1 MSGDGLRSNI
11 APKQTVER
19 EYGSSLFHT
28 IEKPKWVKVVFI
40 FLGTT
45 DRQILEG
52 GFSFYLPSASNGNS
66 TLIIAEFLDGG
77 DTSKCGKKYWGDEG
91 LTTTIA
97 SSGEMSEM

>member
-1 MSGDGLRSNI
+1 MSKGLKKGSCPALI
-11 APKQTVER
+11 LLGHIWTWSKGHTYER

-52 GFSFYLPSASNGNS
+52 GFSFSTYLVHQTEIPR
-66 TLIIAEFLDGG
+66 
-77 DTSKCGKKYWGDEG
+77 
-91 LTTTIA
+91 
-97 SSGEMSEM
+97 

>member
-1 MSGDGLRSNI
+1 MILLGHIWTWSKGH
-11 APKQTVER
+11 TYER

-28 IEKPKWVKVVFI
+28 IEKPKWVKVFI

-45 DRQILEG
+45 DRQILERG
-52 GFSFYLPSASNGNS
+52 DSVFYLPGASNGNS

-77 DTSKCGKKYWGDEG
+77 DTKCGKKYWGDEG

>member
-1 MSGDGLRSNI
+1 MILLGHIWTWSKGH
-11 APKQTVER
+11 TYER

-28 IEKPKWVKVVFI
+28 IEKPKWVKVFI

-52 GFSFYLPSASNGNS
+52 GFSFYLSSASNGNS

-77 DTSKCGKKYWGDEG
+77 DTKCGKKYWGDEG